1 MAAVAQDPRPTIRI
15 NAPEA
20 LKPSIPRSK
29 TRTTINSGV
38 NHFGFSKKRENAAK
52 AELERIE
59 EEIKHRISLPEAIV
73 TPEQMK
79 AELEAYI
86 AAVRA
91 RSHGNA
97 CCTIAGGRRR
107 CSHKLRK
114 QRNKKNQQSRRS
126 KGRL

>member
-1 MAAVAQDPRPTIRI
+1 MAAVAQDLKPTIRI

-20 LKPSIPRSK
+20 LKPSRLRSE
-29 TRTTINSGV
+29 THTTVHSGV

-59 EEIKHRISLPEAIV
+59 EEIKYRMSLPEKTV

-107 CSHKLRK
+107 CSRKLRK
-114 QRNKKNQQSRRS
+114 QRNRQSRR
-126 KGRL
+126 R